1 MFKKIIAFLCAL
13 VMLPICFASCKKKPS
28 ETKEIVTSDLS
39 NYTVVYG
46 KNCDS
51 SIVKKANVFAPISNA
66 CRPIA
71 SNPLEL
77 DKWQPILNI
86 LPSIAKAPLQI

>member
-39 NYTVVYG
+39 NYTVV
-46 KNCDS
+46 
-51 SIVKKANVFAPISNA
+51 
-66 CRPIA
+66 
-71 SNPLEL
+71 
-77 DKWQPILNI
+77 
-86 LPSIAKAPLQI
+86 